1 MPDEGTITLNCY
13 YFKLTAV
20 FSIIFLC
27 KSRKDSICKNEIS
40 NRIGCVF
47 YKFAFDNISN
57 YVKSIQFAVKK
68 LIWWKS
74 KPETLISCGKHDV
87 MLLNNICI
95 CNCVCICI

>member
-47 YKFAFDNISN
+47 YKFAFDNFTLGNISN
-57 YVKSIQFAVKK
+57 DVKSIQFAMKEW
-68 LIWWKS
+68 IWWKS
-74 KPETLISCGKHDV
+74 KPETLIS
-87 MLLNNICI
+87 
-95 CNCVCICI
+95 